1 VEAGPVHTD
10 VNPMYTLVLLRFTEV
25 CRLAVLTYWGDVGAL
40 LPDQL
45 AEKGRPGLRDAIP
58 ARPAA
63 GPAPN
68 PPPIAPV
75 GPFPSDRLFAPLLK
89 L

>member
-1 VEAGPVHTD
+1 
-10 VNPMYTLVLLRFTEV
+10 MYTLVLLRFTEV

-45 AEKGRPGLRDAIP
+45 AEKGRPGLWESPPCQAGGRAYPWP
-58 ARPAA
+58 ASSAL
-63 GPAPN
+63 
-68 PPPIAPV
+68 V
-75 GPFPSDRLFAPLLK
+75 GPFRSDRRFAPLLK